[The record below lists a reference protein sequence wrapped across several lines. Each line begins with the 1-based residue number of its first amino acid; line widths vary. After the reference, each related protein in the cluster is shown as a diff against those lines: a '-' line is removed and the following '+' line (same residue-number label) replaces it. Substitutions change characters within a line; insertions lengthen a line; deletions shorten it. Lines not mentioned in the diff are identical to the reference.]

1 MIDWKDV
8 DLDNCPVVGALD
20 VIGDRWTMLIL
31 REAMNGVTRF
41 DELVD
46 HIGIGRSTLS
56 DRIKKLVGAGIL
68 TERTYQETGS
78 RPRHEYV
85 LTDKGWGLRNVVV
98 ALKEW
103 GDRHVLAA
111 DERPLDLIDKSTGS
125 PVRLALVDDDG
136 NLVPDERLRHAPG
149 PGFRTLSEPASS

>member
-8 DLDNCPVVGALD
+8 DLGNCPVVGALD

-41 DELVD
+41 DDLVG
-46 HIGIGRSTLS
+46 HIGIGRSTLA

-68 TERTYQETGS
+68 TERPYQEIGS
-78 RPRHEYV
+78 RPRLEYV
-85 LTDKGWGLRNVVV
+85 LTHKGWGLRNVVV

-103 GDRHVLAA
+103 GDRHVLTA
-111 DERPLDLIDKSTGS
+111 DDRPLDLIDKLTGS
-125 PVRLALVDDDG
+125 PVRLALVDNDG
-136 NLVPDERLRHAPG
+136 NVVPDERLRHVPG
-149 PGFRTLSEPASS
+149 PGLRALTRPT